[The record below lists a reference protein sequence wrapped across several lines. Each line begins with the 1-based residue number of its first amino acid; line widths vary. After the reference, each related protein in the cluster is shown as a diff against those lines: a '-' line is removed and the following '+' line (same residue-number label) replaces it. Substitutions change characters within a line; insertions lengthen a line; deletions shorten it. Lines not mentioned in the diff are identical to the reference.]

1 MYGRLPVPRYLFI
14 FAPPKSTSIR
24 INQSRQNNTL
34 VTMMIK
40 QSTLF
45 QWIFLSIMAL
55 RAAAFVVN
63 PPLARCT
70 LFSQRHFASVTGTAY
85 SSEDA
90 DAPVVKLFTKEGCTL
105 CDKAKDVLKGI
116 QEEYPHSLERVDI
129 TDAGHEEW
137 FSKYKYDIPVLHVNN
152 QYWIKHRIEKEE
164 AKSGLTMAREG
175 KFSKRDGEPDAGAI
189 ERRQAEREKL
199 GK

>member
-1 MYGRLPVPRYLFI
+1 
-14 FAPPKSTSIR
+14 
-24 INQSRQNNTL
+24 
-34 VTMMIK
+34 MIK
-40 QSTLF
+40 QSILF

-63 PPLARCT
+63 PSSARWT

-85 SSEDA
+85 SSQDA

-105 CDKAKDVLKGI
+105 CDKVKEVLKGI
-116 QEEYPHSLERVDI
+116 QEEYPHSLEQVDI

-137 FSKYKYDIPVLHVNN
+137 ISKYKYDIPVLHVNN
-152 QYWIKHRIEKEE
+152 QYWIKHRIDEEE
-164 AKSGLTMAREG
+164 AKNGLTLAREG
-175 KFSKRDGEPDAGAI
+175 KFSKRVGEPDAGAM
-189 ERRQAEREKL
+189 ERRQPEREKK